1 MSKLILV
8 RHGQSMWNLE
18 DKFTGWVDVPL
29 SPKGKEE
36 SISAGK
42 KIDGTR
48 IDVVYVSHLMRAK
61 DTLFLMISQW
71 HHEKRIP
78 IIYHPEDKR
87 ISKWEK
93 NSSDKSLELPI
104 FESVELAERY
114 YGKLQGQNKAES
126 ARKFGAEQVRIWRR
140 SFDVRPPGG
149 ESLKD
154 TAERTLPYFKKYIV
168 KDLKLGKNVLVV
180 AHGNSL
186 RSIAMYI
193 EGMSRE
199 EILNFE
205 LKTGISLIYTFDDK
219 MKLESKELLG

>member
-1 MSKLILV
+1 
-8 RHGQSMWNLE
+8 MWNLE

-36 SISAGK
+36 AMSAGK
-42 KIDGTR
+42 KIEGTR
-48 IDVVYVSHLMRAK
+48 FDVVYVSHLMRAK
-61 DTLFLMISQW
+61 ETLFIMLSQW
-71 HHEKRIP
+71 PYEKRVP

-93 NSSDKSLELPI
+93 HSSDRSLELPI

-126 ARKFGAEQVRIWRR
+126 AEKFGAEKVRIWRR

-149 ESLKD
+149 ESLED
-154 TAERTLPYFKKYIV
+154 TAERTLPYFKKYII
-168 KDLKLGKNVLVV
+168 KDLKFGKNVLVV

-186 RSIAMYI
+186 RSIAMCL

-205 LKTGISLIYTFDDK
+205 LKTGIPLIYTFDKK
-219 MKLESKELLG
+219 MKLTGKELLA